1 VANRQRNNVAI
12 LPFELRKLVCRM
24 LLDGRK
30 YADIDA
36 AVKAEYPQSK
46 TLHAT
51 TLIAYA
57 RSVEY
62 KNYSDGRMKI
72 EPKLAADR
80 WAADA
85 LRECAGIES
94 VTDMAEM
101 ALANQLR
108 ELADKPVAEISDLMR
123 LVKSITAIKRTKLAS
138 KDEEHKQEIK
148 KLKESHAVELAE
160 KDARIAELSAKNTE
174 LSSVE
179 GREIDSQKVAEMLD
193 AALGVR

>member
-1 VANRQRNNVAI
+1 MARQRNNVAV
-12 LPFELRKLVCRM
+12 LPFEVRKMVCRM

-36 AVKAEYPQSK
+36 AAKAEYPEAK
-46 TLHAT
+46 TLHST

-57 RSVEY
+57 KSQEY

-85 LRECAGIES
+85 LRECAGIEVVS
-94 VTDMAEM
+94 DMAEM
-101 ALANQLR
+101 ALLKQLR
-108 ELADKPVAEISDLMR
+108 DLAEIPGNESDELVR
-123 LVKSITAIKRTKLAS
+123 LTKAVCAIKRTKLAG

-148 KLKESHAVELAE
+148 KLNELHTAKLAE
-160 KDARIAELSAKNTE
+160 KDAIIAELSAKITE
-174 LSSVE
+174 MSGGPSV
-179 GREIDSQKVAEMLD
+179 DSTAVQDNLDKV
-193 AALGVR
+193 LGVKK